1 MDKIQLKREVIII
14 KKYICKLLR
23 KGGLTLKL
31 ITFVLFAIVITV
43 SVQNL
48 FIIPII
54 KTYIEEKSFEVS
66 SATIERISDFS
77 SFTLLERT
85 YENHL
90 SLSDAIKKIQLSNTQ
105 GIVGVSIYQRQKDDN
120 NISFNYLAG
129 FGLDNKDFPLDEKL
143 LNSLD
148 NAQSDSVTYDSFK
161 IKLNNKIV
169 ETYRFVKP
177 IIYIYQN
184 RPVLLGVTLLY
195 YDKEVINSVVE
206 KMIHLISTIT
216 IAILLLATLFV
227 YFIGSRLTK
236 PILQITKAA
245 EEVSRGNLNIKL
257 DIKTNDQIEDLAKQF
272 NKMIYSLQNHE
283 KVQKFVSRS
292 TMDMIYKDSTCQ
304 TLGAQHR
311 TLTFLFS
318 DIRDFTVLSETK
330 EPQEVIII
338 INFYLNLQSKI
349 IKGNGGDIDKF
360 IGDEIMASFSGLD
373 ATKKAIKSAVEIQ
386 TLIKEENIKRKKE
399 GNTICEVGIGINHGE
414 VVVGNIGSNNRM
426 DFTSIGAVV
435 NIASRL
441 CSFAKASEILIEKNT
456 YDTSNSKCK
465 VKPKEPIVAKGM
477 SKPLYSYSCLPQN
490 D

>member
-1 MDKIQLKREVIII
+1 MKTTIS
-14 KKYICKLLR
+14 KLLR
-23 KGGLTLKL
+23 KGGLKLKL
-31 ITFVLFAIVITV
+31 ITFVLFAILITV
-43 SVQNL
+43 SIQNL
-48 FIIPII
+48 FIIPLI

-66 SATIERISDFS
+66 TTTIERISDFS

-85 YENHL
+85 YENRL
-90 SLSDAIKKIQLSNTQ
+90 SLNDAIEKIKLSKTQ
-105 GIVGVSIYQRQKDDN
+105 GIVGISIYQRQKDDN
-120 NISFNYLAG
+120 NISFNYIAG
-129 FGLDNKDFPLDEKL
+129 FGLENKDFPLGEKL
-143 LNSLD
+143 LKFLD
-148 NAQSDSVTYDSFK
+148 NSSSENVTYDSFT

-206 KMIHLISTIT
+206 KMINLILTIT
-216 IAILLLATLFV
+216 GTILLLVTVFV
-227 YFIGSRLTK
+227 YFIGSSLTK

-245 EEVSRGNLNIKL
+245 EEVSQGNLNIHL

-283 KVQKFVSRS
+283 KIQKFVSRS
-292 TMDMIYKDSTCQ
+292 TMDMIHKDSTCQ
-304 TLGAQHR
+304 ILNAEHR

-330 EPQEVIII
+330 EPKEVIII

-349 IKGNGGDIDKF
+349 IKSNGGDIDKF
-360 IGDEIMASFSGLD
+360 IGDEIMASFSGVD
-373 ATKKAIKSAVEIQ
+373 ATKRAIKSAIEIQ
-386 TLIKEENIKRKKE
+386 TLIKKENIKRERE
-399 GNTICEVGIGINHGE
+399 GDTVCEVGIGINHGE
-414 VVVGNIGSNNRM
+414 VVVGNIGSKNRM
-426 DFTSIGAVV
+426 DFTAIGSVV

-456 YDTSNSKCK
+456 YDISNSIYK
-465 VKPKEPIVAKGM
+465 VKAKAPIVAKGI
-477 SKPLYSYSCLPQN
+477 SKPLQSYYYIVKE